1 MTFAALKLIR
11 LPTAEGE
18 VQELADGY
26 LEVHRFPQ
34 YIDAIGG
41 THIVIVETTEHYSD
55 FINRKGYFSLN
66 VRPVCDYKYCFQD
79 VVVQWPGSVHDAR
92 IFLNSSVN
100 GMLQKTII
108 LPCEDISRMER

>member
-26 LEVHRFPQ
+26 LEVHSFPQ

-41 THIVIVETTEHYSD
+41 THIAIVETTEQYSD
-55 FINRKGYFSLN
+55 FINRKGHFSLN
-66 VRPVCDYKYCFQD
+66 IRPVCDYKYC
-79 VVVQWPGSVHDAR
+79 SK
-92 IFLNSSVN
+92 
-100 GMLQKTII
+100 M
-108 LPCEDISRMER
+108 